1 MIGVYHNRDLDGFTS
16 GAIIKLKYPDA
27 KMVGYDYGETFEQEV
42 TGEPIIMAGVSLPM
56 KTMVKIAQLS
66 NWQLTWIDHH
76 ISAINDYKEFVG
88 DSETFCNAI
97 LENGIAA
104 CEGTWKHLFPDKQIP
119 LAVKLLGEYDTWRNA
134 DKQRWE
140 SEILPFQ
147 FGMRLYCNSVDSF
160 PIEVFEN
167 EELVKQIIHE
177 GLTVLKYQSQ
187 VNEWQCKKASFETEF
202 NGLRAICL
210 NGGGFNSDVF
220 KSVYDE
226 NRHDIMM
233 SFQFDGNKWTISL
246 YTTKDDVDCSAI
258 AKTNGGGGHKKAAGF
273 QVEDISKVF
282 SQIQIAVW
290 SATLANTVQLNS
302 KLYFMHNLKILKT
315 KQQKKNEALN
325 EIRKIFN
332 PEYKFPYNQVD
343 PYGDGDWDDL
353 PSCAEERE
361 KRISNIIERLEK
373 DLKELKV
380 VTS

>member
-27 KMVGYDYGETFEQEV
+27 KMIGYDYGQPFEQEIK
-42 TGEPIIMAGVSLPM
+42 GEPIIMADVSLPM

-88 DSETFCNAI
+88 EGETFCNAV

-104 CEGTWKHLFPDKQIP
+104 CEGAWKHLFPNKEMP
-119 LAVKLLGEYDTWRNA
+119 LAVKLLGEYDTWRNS
-134 DKQRWE
+134 DKQRWDN
-140 SEILPFQ
+140 EILPFQ

-160 PIEVFEN
+160 PVEVFEN
-167 EELVKQIIHE
+167 EEFVKQIIHE

-187 VNEWQCKKASFETEF
+187 VNELQCKKASFETEF

-226 NRHDIMM
+226 SKHDIMM
-233 SFQFDGNKWTISL
+233 PFQFDGKKWTISL
-246 YTTKDDVDCSAI
+246 YTTKDEVDCSII
-258 AKTNGGGGHKKAAGF
+258 AKANGGGGHKKAAGF

-282 SQIQIAVW
+282 SQIQIA
-290 SATLANTVQLNS
+290 
-302 KLYFMHNLKILKT
+302 
-315 KQQKKNEALN
+315 
-325 EIRKIFN
+325 
-332 PEYKFPYNQVD
+332 
-343 PYGDGDWDDL
+343 
-353 PSCAEERE
+353 
-361 KRISNIIERLEK
+361 
-373 DLKELKV
+373 
-380 VTS
+380 

>member
-27 KMVGYDYGETFEQEV
+27 KMVGYDYGLPFEQEV
-42 TGEPIIMAGVSLPM
+42 TGEPIIMADVSLPM

-88 DSETFCNAI
+88 DGETFCKAI

-104 CEGTWKHLFPDKQIP
+104 CEGTWKHLFPEKQMP
-119 LAVKLLGEYDTWRNA
+119 LAVKLLGEYDTWRNS
-134 DKQRWE
+134 DKQRWDN
-140 SEILPFQ
+140 EILPFQ

-160 PIEVFEN
+160 PVEVFEN

-187 VNEWQCKKASFETEF
+187 VNELQCKKAAFETEF

-226 NRHDIMM
+226 SKHDIMM
-233 SFQFDGNKWTISL
+233 PFQFDGKKWTISL
-246 YTTKDDVDCSAI
+246 YTTKDEVDCSVI
-258 AKTNGGGGHKKAAGF
+258 AKANGGGGHKKAAGF

-282 SQIQIAVW
+282 SQIQIA
-290 SATLANTVQLNS
+290 
-302 KLYFMHNLKILKT
+302 
-315 KQQKKNEALN
+315 
-325 EIRKIFN
+325 
-332 PEYKFPYNQVD
+332 
-343 PYGDGDWDDL
+343 
-353 PSCAEERE
+353 
-361 KRISNIIERLEK
+361 
-373 DLKELKV
+373 
-380 VTS
+380 